1 MTNQEWLGTL
11 SPETWW
17 EVVWNYVIRNYGARY
32 TDTRLAVIDWLKQEH
47 KPIKVLDSMEP
58 KWVVKWE

>member
-17 EVVWNYVIRNYGARY
+17 EVVWGYVIRNYGARY

-47 KPIKVLDSMEP
+47 EPIKVLDPMEP
-58 KWVVKWE
+58 KRVIKWE

>member
-17 EVVWNYVIRNYGARY
+17 EVVWEYVIHNYGARHIH
-32 TDTRLAVIDWLKQEH
+32 TQLAVIDWLKQEH
-47 KPIKVLDSMEP
+47 EPIKVLD
-58 KWVVKWE
+58 VVKWE